1 MPQFDVALGIGENVA
16 MNETDFTSDLCT
28 INEIDP
34 EKVALVQERALSD
47 TTIERASRIFSA
59 LSDPTRLKILH
70 ALTITEELCVCDLAA
85 LAELSVSAVSH
96 QLRLLRDRDLVNARR
111 DGRMVFYSLAD
122 DHIRTLMGT
131 GIEHAE
137 ER

>member
-1 MPQFDVALGIGENVA
+1 
-16 MNETDFTSDLCT
+16 MNEVDSTLELCT

-34 EKVALVQERALSD
+34 EAVSFVQNRSLPAR
-47 TTIERASRIFSA
+47 TIERLSRLFSA
-59 LSDPTRLKILH
+59 LSDPTRVKILH
-70 ALTITEELCVCDLAA
+70 SLTITKELCVCDLAV

-111 DGRMVFYSLAD
+111 DGRMVYYSLAD
-122 DHIRTLMGT
+122 DHVSILMGT
-131 GIEHAE
+131 GVEHAD

>member
-1 MPQFDVALGIGENVA
+1 
-16 MNETDFTSDLCT
+16 MNDTDFTSNVCS

-34 EKVALVQERALSD
+34 EAVAFVQKRALPSQ
-47 TTIERASRIFSA
+47 TIERVSRLFSA

-70 ALTITEELCVCDLAA
+70 ALTVTKELCVCDLAA

-96 QLRLLRDRDLVNARR
+96 QLRLLRDRDLVHARR
-111 DGRMVFYSLAD
+111 DGRMVYYSLAD
-122 DHIRTLMGT
+122 DHVAVLMGT

-137 ER
+137 E